1 MNTIAFPTSTF
12 LPGLGG
18 VEVGLH
24 NIASRVRKK
33 GYRTI
38 VIIPFSNYLELKP
51 ELHNFTYEIIPFP
64 PKTWWLVQNYPSIGF
79 KFIELFFSR
88 LQKKYKFDFWHC
100 TVGYPLGV
108 GLIKFSRKYGEL
120 PYLIRCAGE
129 DIQLMPEINYGM
141 RTNKHV
147 DNLVRKYFPEANL
160 LVGITNSVIEEYR
173 ALGVS
178 EEKIRYVPNG
188 VEIKRFKKNVD
199 KKIVRKKFNINDNEF
214 LFLTVGRNHTKK
226 NFKLIIDALKIIKN
240 DGLIKC
246 KVLFVGK
253 NVSELKYYASE
264 CLVDEYVVFS
274 EQAFDIEIDQF
285 KLPAEE
291 LIDIYLSADT
301 FICPSLIE
309 TFGIVIVEAMAAGLP
324 VITTNAAGCRDLVRN
339 GNDGVMV
346 DKNSPS
352 ELASAMKMFI
362 GNQDIKD
369 EYSTKSQERVQEFN
383 WDLIVDNYSNIYIE
397 EINKYASNNIS
408 A

>member
-1 MNTIAFPTSTF
+1 MPTIAFPTSTF

-24 NIASRVRKK
+24 NIASRIKEK
-33 GYRTI
+33 GYRAI

-64 PKTWWLVQNYPSIGF
+64 PKTWWLVQNYPGIGL
-79 KFIELFFSR
+79 KFIELFFSI
-88 LQKKYKFDFWHC
+88 LQKIYKFDFWHC

-108 GLIKFSRKYGEL
+108 SLIKYSKKNGEL

-141 RTNKHV
+141 RTNKDV
-147 DNLVRKYFPEANL
+147 DNLVRKYFPDAKL
-160 LVGITNSVIEEYR
+160 LIGITNSVIEEYR

-178 EEKIRYVPNG
+178 EEKIKYVPNG

-199 KKIVRKKFNINDNEF
+199 AKAVREKFNIKNNDF

-226 NFKLIIDALKIIKN
+226 NFKLIINALKILKENKKIN
-240 DGLIKC
+240 C

-253 NVSELKYYASE
+253 NVNELKSYATE
-264 CLVDEYVVFS
+264 CLVEEYVVFS
-274 EQAFDIEIDQF
+274 EQALNIEKDQF
-285 KLPAEE
+285 KLPAED
-291 LIDIYLSADT
+291 LINIYLSADV

-324 VITTNAAGCRDLVRN
+324 IITTDAAGCRDLIRN

-352 ELASAMKMFI
+352 ELADAMKMFLE
-362 GNQDIKD
+362 NQVLKD
-369 EYSTKSQERVQEFN
+369 EYSKKSRERVQEFN
-383 WDLIVDNYSNIYIE
+383 WDLIVDSYSNIYKE
-397 EINKYASNNIS
+397 EINKYGRNNLSN
-408 A
+408 